1 MRILPALAL
10 LLFLGCATADRA
22 VAPQAQ
28 QPPAPENA
36 AAPGDIRLGECL
48 VLPPVFRGTR
58 SFVFTDPV
66 EHRYVQGTL
75 TPPKAGEAVTA
86 PDGKEVKWEAAK
98 ADAEGELRHGSL
110 AGGYLWWT
118 VKSEVE
124 EARVLVAQGHI
135 GVYVNGE
142 PRFGD
147 PYSTGY
153 VQLPVLMKKG
163 ENHFVFRAIRGFAKA
178 RLELVA
184 PPNARY
190 PAVMMPADMQLPDL
204 VEGKAG
210 GYHGAMVVANCGG
223 SALKLGF
230 SSVRADLAAG
240 KLRFAGGWW
249 SVQPYST
256 CKIPFLVHYEGEASD
271 KPLEYQLS
279 LEVLTAGGVAAPFQG
294 ISEAGKTTLQ
304 LHVKRAGERRN
315 VTFVSNIDGSVQ
327 YYALRPAQVPAGVT
341 AKPGIALSLHGAS
354 VEASGQAGAYG
365 DKTWCHIVCPTNRR
379 PFGYDWEDWGRLDAL
394 EVLNHARSS
403 LDHDPSMLYLTGHSM
418 GGHGTWQL
426 GAHFPSMFA
435 AIAPCAGWRSFYTY
449 GGKRDPE
456 MDDFARIMRRAD
468 NPSDTPLLIR
478 NHAQHGVFIV
488 HGDADETVP
497 VAEARAMRD
506 ALKEFHKDLHYYEQP
521 GGGHWYDLGDEN
533 GDTGADCLDYQ
544 PVWDLFARRRVPASH
559 QVREI
564 DFTTISPGI
573 SDKCHWAAV
582 WQQHRPFEA
591 SRIQLRADPNMH
603 RIVGTTSNVRLLRL
617 DLDSALRKGGKA
629 VITLDG
635 QAIETEWPA
644 TGLLWLER
652 GEAWQVVPGAAEGA
666 KNPARYGGFKD
677 AFRNNFIIV
686 YGTGGDAETQQ
697 WAAAKA
703 RMDAEHFYV
712 RGNGSVEVVS
722 DKELATVR
730 HQGRNVILV
739 GSPSTNSA
747 YELLGVECPIQV
759 QSGKVQIGGK
769 TLTGDLAVL
778 AVVPRPGSDTASIG
792 VISGTSLAGMRL
804 TNRLPYLSSGVGV
817 PDFVVLDAR
826 MLRDGASGL
835 RACGYLD
842 CDWQLSDSDM
852 ALK

>member
-163 ENHFVFRAIRGFAKA
+163 ENHFVFRAIRGFIRAM
-178 RLELVA
+178 LEKVRVA
-184 PPNARY
+184 QGEASLRVLGVD
-190 PAVMMPADMQLPDL
+190 ATLPDL
-204 VEGKAG
+204 VQGRAGPYLGAVLVQNLQNKAVR
-210 GYHGAMVVANCGG
+210 AAVAVNDDAV
-223 SALKLGF
+223 SASRFARLMAPLSVTKLPFEYFWPGRDTDSSVMLKLGALQF
-230 SSVRADLAAG
+230 ESAEQLQ
-240 KLRFAGGWW
+240 KLEPKPAK
-249 SVQPYST
+249 SAEIAVELKIKQP
-256 CKIPFLVHYEGEASD
+256 
-271 KPLEYQLS
+271 
-279 LEVLTAGGVAAPFQG
+279 
-294 ISEAGKTTLQ
+294 SEP
-304 LHVKRAGERRN
+304 RR
-315 VTFVSNIDGSVQ
+315 VTFRSEIEGSVQ

-403 LDHDPSMLYLTGHSM
+403 LDHDPSMIYLTGHSM

-506 ALKEFHKDLHYYEQP
+506 ALKEFHRDLHYYEQP

-582 WQQHRPFEA
+582 WQQQRPFEA

-603 RIVGTTSNVRLLRL
+603 RITGVTSNVRLLRL
-617 DLDSALRKGGKA
+617 DLDSALRKGSKA

-635 QAIETEWPA
+635 QAIETDWPA

-730 HQGRNVILV
+730 HRGRNVILV